1 MKGVLRQNKDILF
14 LVKDLENGSVELN
27 SVLMNIKDISKITI
41 AGNGKVCAV
50 RGTSLPIKRAHGIFS
65 TSSKITDSQLCIDRN
80 KVILWATFDAFA
92 SQEEPEETFDFSNTT
107 SEIIELDSNES
118 SFAFLTAR
126 GQVFT
131 FGDPR
136 HNNLGRSPKPHSRP
150 ASEPNIVD
158 ALDGVP
164 IAHISSGGWIT
175 AALSRQKDL
184 YIWGGRAG
192 EEELVEGLAV
202 LESGDVSLVNLGD
215 GLDVKGVAV
224 GAGHIVVLTV
234 DGRVWAA
241 GRGENGQ
248 TGAGNTGFQS
258 LWKELETKT
267 GDEKARKVF
276 AGGWGTFIKFGGN
289 DE

>member
-1 MKGVLRQNKDILF
+1 MKGVLRRNKDVL
-14 LVKDLENGSVELN
+14 LLTKDSESGSVELN
-27 SVLMNIKDISKITI
+27 SASANFEDVVKITI

-50 RGTSLPIKRAHGIFS
+50 RGTSLPKKKTHEILSPSKVTNYLLRA
-65 TSSKITDSQLCIDRN
+65 DRN
-80 KVILWATFDAFA
+80 KVILWRNFDAFA
-92 SQEEPEETFDFSNTT
+92 SQEEPGETFDLSDTT
-107 SEIIELDSNES
+107 SEIIELGSNES
-118 SFAFLTAR
+118 AFTFLTAK

-136 HNNLGRSPKPHSRP
+136 HNNLGRSSEPHSRL

-164 IAHISSGGWIT
+164 IAHISSGGWTT

-192 EEELVEGLAV
+192 DEELMEGLSG

-215 GLDVKGVAV
+215 GLDVKDVAV
-224 GAGHIVVLTV
+224 GAGHIIVLTV
-234 DGRVWAA
+234 DGRVWVA

-248 TGAGNTGFQS
+248 IGAVNTRFQS
-258 LWKELETKT
+258 VWKELETPVR
-267 GDEKARKVF
+267 DRKAKKVF
-276 AGGWGTFIKFGGN
+276 AGGWGSFIRFSGN
-289 DE
+289 GE

>member
-1 MKGVLRQNKDILF
+1 MKGVLRRNKDVLF
-14 LVKDLENGSVELN
+14 LVKDLESGSVKLN
-27 SVLMNIKDISKITI
+27 PASTNFEDVVKITI

-50 RGTSLPIKRAHGIFS
+50 RGTRLPKAKAHEILSTPSKVTNSL
-65 TSSKITDSQLCIDRN
+65 LCTDRN
-80 KVILWATFDAFA
+80 KVTLWADFDAFA
-92 SQEEPEETFDFSNTT
+92 SQEEPEETFDLSDRT

-118 SFAFLTAR
+118 TFTFLTTK

-136 HNNLGRSPKPHSRP
+136 HNNLGRSSEPHTLL

-175 AALSRQKDL
+175 AALSKQKDL

-192 EEELVEGLAV
+192 DEELVEGLSG
-202 LESGDVSLVNLGD
+202 LESGEVSLVNLPD
-215 GLDVKGVAV
+215 GLDVKDAAV
-224 GAGHIVVLTV
+224 GAGHIIVLTV

-248 TGAGNTGFQS
+248 IRVANTGFQS
-258 LWKELETKT
+258 VWKELETLV
-267 GDEKARKVF
+267 GDGKAKKVF
-276 AGGWGTFIKFGGN
+276 AGGWGTFIRFSGN
-289 DE
+289 GE

>member
-1 MKGVLRQNKDILF
+1 MC
-14 LVKDLENGSVELN
+14 
-27 SVLMNIKDISKITI
+27 T
-41 AGNGKVCAV
+41 
-50 RGTSLPIKRAHGIFS
+50 
-65 TSSKITDSQLCIDRN
+65 DRN
-80 KVILWATFDAFA
+80 KVILWTNFDAFA
-92 SQEEPEETFDFSNTT
+92 SQAEPEETFDLSNTT

-118 SFAFLTAR
+118 AFTFLTTK

-136 HNNLGRSPKPHSRP
+136 HNNLGRSSEPHGLL

-175 AALSRQKDL
+175 AALSKQKDL

-192 EEELVEGLAV
+192 DEELVEGLSG
-202 LESGDVSLVNLGD
+202 LESGGVSLVDLAD
-215 GLDVKGVAV
+215 GLDVKDIAV
-224 GAGHIVVLTV
+224 GAGHIIVLTV

-248 TGAGNTGFQS
+248 IGAASTGFQS
-258 LWKELETKT
+258 VWKELEILV
-267 GDEKARKVF
+267 GDRKAKKVF
-276 AGGWGTFIKFGGN
+276 AGGWGTFISFSGN
-289 DE
+289 GE